1 MFILNMQKK
10 KRLAADRGFTL
21 IELLVVII
29 IIGLLA
35 AFVAPKYFG
44 QIGKSKSQ
52 VAKAQIEAF
61 DKAIDQFRVDVG
73 HFPTQAQGLNSL
85 FAQPA
90 NEPLWRGPYIK
101 KSIPADPWNNAY
113 IYKAP
118 GDSGRDYEISSY
130 GRDGK
135 AGGADED
142 ADVLGWQ

>member
-1 MFILNMQKK
+1 MFTLNQCKTK
-10 KRLAADRGFTL
+10 SFAARRGFTL

-85 FAQPA
+85 FAQPS

-118 GDSGRDYEISSY
+118 GDIGRDYEISSL

>member
-1 MFILNMQKK
+1 MSPMNKYKLKNICKN
-10 KRLAADRGFTL
+10 RGFTL

-52 VAKAQIEAF
+52 VAKAQIEAI
-61 DKAIDQFRVDVG
+61 DKAIDQFRIDVG
-73 HFPTQAQGLNSL
+73 HFPTEAQGLHSL

-101 KSIPADPWNNAY
+101 KSIPLDPWNNAY
-113 IYKAP
+113 LYKAP
-118 GDSGRDYEISSY
+118 GSDGRDYEIMSH

-142 ADVLGWQ
+142 ADVLGW